1 MHNQYFSQMKQDLR
15 FWLYM
20 LLGMSVAVHAMY
32 ISMVGVPNTM
42 LQSADL
48 SVHAVFGLFGF
59 HFGVAAMVVDVGRLF
74 RPSFKSTLICALI
87 GVLGYG
93 YVLLIEGSVT
103 PDPTWNSL
111 VLLAGFGFRRALVF
125 LMALKNRIF
134 LGKKVSDDNLIFIQ
148 ICAVVTLLSMS
159 TGLALEVTKV
169 LFPATFDYHAYR
181 IDAAFNGL
189 AIWCAQATDLG
200 SPLLKT
206 ATFVNYSILVLWFY
220 VALGLCIREGRVKQL
235 NLWRTFI
242 VPFMLAWFCYAA
254 VPVSGPIYAFFD
266 GRFPHNLPPISE
278 VVAAK
283 VVLPPFARNGMPS
296 FHLTG
301 AILVWM
307 LTASLRNKIA
317 FVFGSVIVAGTVWA
331 TMGLG
336 EHYALDLVVAFPF
349 ALSLGWTLINPDK
362 VIFNDARL
370 AFVVGLGWVTF
381 LAWMGLL
388 IAAPVWLA
396 ENLLFVRLLS
406 AWGSLVAVVLA
417 WLYLRK
423 VWNLP
428 DLSTQMSFGV
438 ASPVEAAPNQ
448 PSRTPGWIIGL
459 FLASGLAGLVY
470 EVVYAKALALTFGST
485 SLAAYT
491 VLTVYM
497 GGMALGAWLGGLVAD
512 RTNRPLFLYAIC
524 EVLIGVYA
532 VLTPSLFKL
541 IQWSYVQISAD
552 VALESGAL
560 TWVRVA
566 LGASALLLPTLLMG
580 ATLPL
585 MFKFVSTYGVRSRS
599 AIANLYS
606 ANVFGAAFGSLVAG
620 YAILPAL
627 GRNGSTYV
635 AAVLSLLIG
644 LYAIDRSKRHPLVN
658 LERGTDDAH
667 QPALTPVVDTPTPA
681 MRVAGASAIAVLGV
695 GGAVTLALEVVS
707 MHMLST
713 IAGSSV
719 YAFGLML
726 AAFLFGLGL
735 GASVGE
741 RFVSNW
747 SRQQTILFAQSGL
760 AISIGL
766 TAHLWDGLP
775 GYFAAFGMSPVYLS
789 FGAREMVRAMVCA
802 VAMIPGAF
810 FIGMSYSPAM
820 AMASDWI
827 APNRSVKGVGLASSI
842 NTIGNISGVLI
853 AGFWVLPLLGS
864 RLTLQLLACVALS
877 LALLFVGVNYIL
889 EIRRTALWKN
899 VGIYSSVFAVM
910 VLLTFPAKWDW
921 NELSSGANVYFSPQ
935 KWGEVVDHA
944 ESVEGGIT
952 SVTKNTE
959 GVFTLLTNGKFQGNN
974 SRGGEMQAQAS
985 FALLPLLHTEKRNS
999 ALVIGYGTGMTAHVL
1014 HEQGFGFVDIAELSP
1029 DLVRMADKYFKSIN
1043 HAVTSERNV
1052 KMHFADGRN
1061 YLLTQ
1066 NKRYDLISIEL
1077 TSIWFAGAANLYNK
1091 DFYELAKT
1099 RLSGQGVIQ
1108 QWVQL
1113 HHMNRMDLVY
1123 IIGSLRSV
1131 FKYVW
1136 VYYSGGQGVIVAAD
1150 SPQAI
1155 ENMAAKN
1162 LLEQSLASSEYTFD
1176 VQTLTNRVVAG
1187 PSRIDAL
1194 INQFDPSLSLLV
1206 STDNNLY
1213 LEYSTPKGNAVR
1225 VDTVPGNL
1233 ELLRGLGNA
1242 H

>member
-1 MHNQYFSQMKQDLR
+1 MHSQYLSQMKQDLR
-15 FWLYM
+15 FWLYI
-20 LLGMSVAVHAMY
+20 LLAMNLAVHAMY

-42 LQSADL
+42 LQSVDL
-48 SVHAVFGLFGF
+48 TVHAVFGLFGF
-59 HFGVAAMVVDVGRLF
+59 HFGVGAMVVDLGRLF
-74 RPSFKSTLICALI
+74 RTSFKSTLVCVLI

-93 YVLLIEGSVT
+93 YVLFFEGSVT
-103 PDPTWNSL
+103 SDPTWNSL
-111 VLLAGFGFRRALVF
+111 ILLAGFGFRRLLVF
-125 LMALKNRIF
+125 GLSLKNRIF
-134 LGKKVSDDNLIFIQ
+134 SGEKISDEHLIFFQ
-148 ICAVVTLLSMS
+148 VCAVVTLLSMS
-159 TGLALEVTKV
+159 TGLALDVTKV
-169 LFPATFDYHAYR
+169 LFPATFDYHVYR
-181 IDAAFNGL
+181 IDAAFNGF
-189 AIWCAQATDLG
+189 AAWCAQVTDLA

-206 ATFVNYSILVLWFY
+206 VTFVNYSILVLWFY
-220 VALGLCIREGRVKQL
+220 VVLGLSIRERRVSQL

-242 VPFMLAWFCYAA
+242 VPFILAWFCYAA

-266 GRFPHNLPPISE
+266 GRFPHNLPAVSE
-278 VVAAK
+278 VVGAK
-283 VVLPPFARNGMPS
+283 VVLPPYARNGMPS

-317 FVFGSVIVAGTVWA
+317 FIFGSVIVAGTVWA

-336 EHYALDLVVAFPF
+336 EHYALDLVVALPF

-362 VIFNDARL
+362 VILRNARL
-370 AFVVGLGWVTF
+370 GFLVGLGWITF

-388 IAAPVWLA
+388 IALPVWLS

-406 AWGSLVAVVLA
+406 AWSGLVTVALA
-417 WLYLRK
+417 SLYLRK
-423 VWNLP
+423 VWNSLN
-428 DLSTQMSFGV
+428 LSGQIALDVVSTLD
-438 ASPVEAAPNQ
+438 APPNQ
-448 PSRTPGWIIGL
+448 SSRTPRWIIAL

-497 GGMALGAWLGGLVAD
+497 GGMALGAWLGGVVAD
-512 RTNRPLFLYAIC
+512 RTNRPLFLYALC
-524 EVLIGVYA
+524 EVAIGVYA
-532 VLTPSLFKL
+532 VITPSLFKL
-541 IQWSYVQISAD
+541 IQWSYVQISTD

-585 MFKFVSTYGVRSRS
+585 MFKFVSAYGVRSRS

-606 ANVFGAAFGSLVAG
+606 ANVFGAALGSLVAG
-620 YAILPAL
+620 YAVLPAL

-635 AAVLSLLIG
+635 AAVASLLIG
-644 LYAIDRSKRHPLVN
+644 LYAIDRSKKQPSEVITNAPADSGQAVVN
-658 LERGTDDAH
+658 AV
-667 QPALTPVVDTPTPA
+667 QFVPTTA
-681 MRVAGASAIAVLGV
+681 VRVAGISAIVVLGV

-735 GASVGE
+735 GSSVGE
-741 RFVSNW
+741 RLVSNW

-760 AISIGL
+760 VISIGL

-789 FGAREMVRAMVCA
+789 FGAREMVRALVCA
-802 VAMIPGAF
+802 LAMIPGAF

-827 APNRSVKGVGLASSI
+827 APDRSVKGVGVASSI
-842 NTIGNISGVLI
+842 NTIGNISGVLVS
-853 AGFWVLPLLGS
+853 GFWVLPLLGS
-864 RLTLQLLACVALS
+864 RLTLQVLACVAFGLVFIF
-877 LALLFVGVNYIL
+877 AVVNYVL
-889 EIRRTALWKN
+889 GGRGAALWRN
-899 VGIYSSVFAVM
+899 FGIYASLLAAV
-910 VLLTFPAKWDW
+910 VLLNFPSKWDW

-935 KWGEVVDHA
+935 NWGEVVDYS

-952 SVTKNTE
+952 SVAKNAE

-974 SRGGEMQAQAS
+974 SSGGEMQAQAS

-999 ALVIGYGTGMTAHVL
+999 VLVIGYGTGMTARVL
-1014 HEQGFGFVDIAELSP
+1014 HEQGFGTLDIAELSP
-1029 DLVRMADKYFKSIN
+1029 DLVRMADKYFESIN
-1043 HAVTSERNV
+1043 HGVIYEKNV
-1052 KMHFADGRN
+1052 KMHYADGRN

-1066 NKRYDLISIEL
+1066 SKRYDLISIEL

-1099 RLSGQGVIQ
+1099 RLSSEGVLQ

-1113 HHMNRMDLVY
+1113 HHMNKIDLVY
-1123 IIGSLRSV
+1123 ILGSLRSV

-1150 SPQAI
+1150 SPKAFG
-1155 ENMAAKN
+1155 NMAAKN
-1162 LLEQSLASSEYTFD
+1162 LLDHSLASSEYNFD
-1176 VQTLTNRVVAG
+1176 VSVLAGRVVAE
-1187 PSRIDAL
+1187 PSRVDTL
-1194 INQFDPSLSLLV
+1194 IRQFDPSLSRLV

-1213 LEYSTPKGNAVR
+1213 LEYSTPKGNAAR

-1233 ELLRGLGNA
+1233 ELLRGLGDVR
-1242 H
+1242 